1 MNLSLYIEDRDDLL
15 SLYDQLE
22 KNKIEYYCKSS
33 QIKNIDFTSP
43 DVIVTGANILITTI
57 NAVFAIFKEKQNNK
71 IAISGSDWKI
81 EVPANIDKAEIE
93 YYVNLAKSKTADQI
107 IINVHK
113 GK

>member
-57 NAVFAIFKEKQNNK
+57 TDLNTMTASWNYNSLIL
-71 IAISGSDWKI
+71 GS
-81 EVPANIDKAEIE
+81 
-93 YYVNLAKSKTADQI
+93 Y
-107 IINVHK
+107 
-113 GK
+113 